1 MATLKN
7 VTMSGTAG
15 IVIPKGTTAQRPG
28 SPATGDFR
36 YNTTLKLTEY
46 YNGSYW
52 LDTDTNVPTEIPIT
66 SGLICHVDAGR
77 TDSYPGSGTT
87 WTDLSGN
94 SNHFTLTNGPTFD
107 ANDAGGALKTDGSN
121 DHITNTSMNLSTSD
135 YTIII
140 ANRYYPGGVTN
151 GRICSGNST
160 NWLLG
165 GWANRTRVHYSQGWV
180 SPSALNTAVPGGD
193 TGTDYNWLISI
204 ATRDHSA
211 DQSSHW
217 VNGLLQQRNSAGG
230 GGGPNGLTFG
240 RYGPGNS
247 EFSTSQHAFCAVY
260 NRVLTD
266 QEIFISYEYARQRF
280 GV

>member
-7 VTMSGTAG
+7 ITVQGTDE
-15 IVIPKGTTAQRPG
+15 IVIPKGTTAQRPA
-28 SPATGDFR
+28 SPTTGDFR

-66 SGLICHVDAGR
+66 SGLICHVDASR
-77 TDSYPGSGTT
+77 TDSYPGTGTT

-94 SNHFTLTNGPTFD
+94 GNHFTLTNGPTFD
-107 ANDAGGALKTDGSN
+107 ANANGGAFNLDGSD
-121 DHITNTSMNLSTSD
+121 DHITNTSIDLSTSN
-135 YTIII
+135 YTIIS
-140 ANRYYPGGVTN
+140 ATRYRPGATT
-151 GRICSGNST
+151 GRHLSGNST
-160 NWLLG
+160 NWLQG
-165 GWANRTRVHYSQGWV
+165 GWDNLTKVHYAQGWV
-180 SPSALNTAVPGGD
+180 SASSG
-193 TGTDYNWLISI
+193 TGTDTHW
-204 ATRDHSA
+204 AVVMTTRNHGA

-217 VNGLLQQRNSAGG
+217 YNGLLQQRNSAGG

-247 EFSTSQHAFCAVY
+247 EYAISQCAFLAVY
-260 NRVLTD
+260 NRVLSD
-266 QEIFISYEYARQRF
+266 QELFISYEYARQRF

>member
-7 VTMSGTAG
+7 VTIQGTSEI
-15 IVIPKGTTAQRPG
+15 IVPKGTTAQRPA
-28 SPATGDFR
+28 SPAAGDFR

-66 SGLICHVDAGR
+66 SGLICHLDASR
-77 TDSYPGSGTT
+77 TDSYPGTGTT

-94 SNHFTLTNGPTFD
+94 GNHFTLTNGPTFD
-107 ANDAGGALKTDGSN
+107 ANANGGVFNLDGTN
-121 DHITNTSMNLSTSD
+121 DHITNNSNINLSASN
-135 YTIII
+135 YTIIS
-140 ANRYYPGGVTN
+140 ATRYRPGYSS
-151 GRICSGNST
+151 GRHLSGNAS
-160 NWLLG
+160 NWLQG
-165 GWANRTRVHYSQGWV
+165 GWNNLTKVHFAQGWV
-180 SPSALNTAVPGGD
+180 SPSSGTGGD
-193 TGTDYNWLISI
+193 THWAVVMT
-204 ATRDHSA
+204 TRDHSA

-217 VNGLLQQRNSAGG
+217 YNGLLLQRNSAGG

-247 EFSTSQHAFCAVY
+247 GAGSEYAKSQCAFLAVY

-266 QEIFISYEYARQRF
+266 QELFISYEYARQRF